1 MKEFNFIRTKFL
13 ERHQEIDSN
22 EYLDKYINFLINYNP
37 PESEKFQYFE
47 KHHILPKSAFPE
59 YKDED
64 WNITE
69 LEYGDHRLVH
79 LWLFK
84 SINTRQYQRPLNWM
98 LNQYKNK
105 EEISRAAKRGWIKFK
120 SDEDRYNNWRK
131 EKSDNMKKYV
141 RSEKYKNIMINY
153 HESRRSSKSD
163 EIPIKRN
170 YKPKP
175 YVKAQKRNYVRNEE
189 FIKTHFSSEKQRER
203 SNIFWNNITD
213 EEYILFCKKMK
224 SYWTEEKKLEK
235 SNQMI
240 EYYKN
245 NDNILK
251 KSIETKERW
260 NSMDKEKREEFNYKM
275 NAVNKNEEKRKVAG
289 DKIRNLWLDD
299 EYLEKMRN
307 RKLRGGRSILIIKP
321 DGEEIIVNTIRD
333 MEKIYNFSSYLVR
346 KYIDTGTSI
355 SEMDLKIGDKLLLN
369 CKIKTLENG

>member
-105 EEISRAAKRGWIKFK
+105 EEISRAARRGWVKLK
-120 SDEDRYNNWRK
+120 NDP
-131 EKSDNMKKYV
+131 
-141 RSEKYKNIMINY
+141 EKY
-153 HESRRSSKSD
+153 D
-163 EIPIKRN
+163 LWRN
-170 YKPKP
+170 N
-175 YVKAQKRNYVRNEE
+175 RMSIE
-189 FIKTHFSSEKQRER
+189 FKKIHFSSEKQRER
-203 SNIFWNNITD
+203 ANMVWNNITD
-213 EEYILFCKKMK
+213 DEYILFCKKMK
-224 SYWTEEKKLEK
+224 DYWTEEKKLEK
-235 SNQMI
+235 SI
-240 EYYKN
+240 EMKKFYSDHN
-245 NDNILK
+245 NVAK
-251 KSIETKERW
+251 KSIESKKIWDERGDEFR
-260 NSMDKEKREEFNYKM
+260 DKFRDKM
-275 NAVNKNEEKRKVAG
+275 TQVNKNEEKRKMAG
-289 DKIRNLWLDD
+289 DKIKNLWLDE

-307 RKLRGGRSILIIKP
+307 RKLRGGTKIKLINNNNEVVGIFETMRKF
-321 DGEEIIVNTIRD
+321 EES
-333 MEKIYNFSSYLVR
+333 YHFSVYLIR
-346 KYIDTGTSI
+346 KYKNSGNPI
-355 SEMDLKIGDKLLLN
+355 SEIDLNEFNIVLKN
-369 CKIKTLENG
+369 CKIETIDG